1 VALKQGGKTQ
11 RRIQNRF
18 AFFRVAGV
26 RHVLPGKN
34 SIPLN
39 QAEFQGFES
48 LSFPLRNW
56 KSMSANLFEPSALDI
71 HLPGIEIRFS
81 GISLI
86 TEIIL
91 D

>member
-1 VALKQGGKTQ
+1 
-11 RRIQNRF
+11 
-18 AFFRVAGV
+18 
-26 RHVLPGKN
+26 
-34 SIPLN
+34 
-39 QAEFQGFES
+39 
-48 LSFPLRNW
+48 
-56 KSMSANLFEPSALDI
+56 MSANLFEPSALDI

>member
-1 VALKQGGKTQ
+1 MIGVIK
-11 RRIQNRF
+11 NRM
-18 AFFRVAGV
+18 ATLRLPIVSEAVAGV

-48 LSFPLRNW
+48 FSFPLRNG
-56 KSMSANLFEPSALDI
+56 KSMLAMLFEPSALDI
-71 HLPGIEIRFS
+71 HLPEIEIRFS